1 MLGKLYIYLLRL
13 KFVMAEKTNR
23 RNFISLLGVGAASAV
38 IFGVGGYLLGSSG
51 REIVERTITQA
62 AATATVTQTRT
73 QTVTAPT
80 TVTTTV
86 MQTVEAKPAR
96 LVIAWPFEIVTL
108 NPYRFSR
115 NIPVESPMAAIYD
128 RFLSQGRDLI
138 QLPSVIESWEWG
150 A

>member
-86 MQTVEAKPAR
+86 MQTVEAKPA
-96 LVIAWPFEIVTL
+96 
-108 NPYRFSR
+108 
-115 NIPVESPMAAIYD
+115 
-128 RFLSQGRDLI
+128 
-138 QLPSVIESWEWG
+138 PSCYCLAV
-150 A
+150 